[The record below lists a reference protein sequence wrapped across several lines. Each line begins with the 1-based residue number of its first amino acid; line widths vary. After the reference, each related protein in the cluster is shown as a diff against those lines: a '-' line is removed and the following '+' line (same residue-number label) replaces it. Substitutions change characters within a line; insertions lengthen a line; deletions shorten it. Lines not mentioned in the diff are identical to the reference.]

1 MGRNTCGQ
9 EGEMKK
15 SQNKY
20 RVLVRVH
27 VLIHS
32 DIGQM
37 VQYFCVS
44 GEYIM

>member
-20 RVLVRVH
+20 RVFVRVH
-27 VLIHS
+27 VLIFTQTLVKWCNIS
-32 DIGQM
+32 A
-37 VQYFCVS
+37 CL
-44 GEYIM
+44 ENT